1 MKEELWFTPEAITFE
16 HDQTFFLMKYY
27 HHIKEGN
34 WPDPKGRFYRG
45 RFLDVFDNGYDL
57 LSGRD
62 TVNANSVGLR
72 SSPPVPDHLA
82 DKVYYR
88 EKILTLFNELED
100 GLNRCS
106 EKDLLIERYA
116 NDVRI
121 ETLCGMFQIKQ
132 QQVYH
137 KCQLAIKYLAGR
149 NPKKI
154 TYKEWLRNKG
164 G

>member
-1 MKEELWFTPEAITFE
+1 MKDRLWFIPEAIRFE
-16 HDQTFFLMKYY
+16 HDQTFFLIKYY
-27 HHIKEGN
+27 HHVKEGN
-34 WPDPKGRFYRG
+34 WPDPNGRFYRG

-82 DKVYYR
+82 DKVYYK
-88 EKILTLFNELED
+88 EKILELFYELERRLD
-100 GLNRCS
+100 RCS

-121 ETLCGMFQIKQ
+121 ETLCGMFQITR
-132 QQVYH
+132 QVVYR
-137 KCQLAIKYLAGR
+137 KCRLAIKYLTGQKA
-149 NPKKI
+149 KKI
-154 TYKEWLRNKG
+154 NYKSWVRNKG
-164 G
+164 